1 MKQNKPI
8 FKKTL
13 AFKLID
19 LGHMLVDVTPNER
32 NPKYLIFY
40 FEEYCAQGAVSN
52 VIGALYPRA
61 KLGGNDYGS
70 QWTQYTR
77 ADWFSSIFNPDQ
89 CVFRIGRNGLCFEQ

>member
-19 LGHMLVDVTPNER
+19 LGYKLVDVTPNER

-40 FEEYCAQGAVSN
+40 FEETQEL
-52 VIGALYPRA
+52 IKDLE
-61 KLGGNDYGS
+61 KLS
-70 QWTQYTR
+70 K
-77 ADWFSSIFNPDQ
+77 
-89 CVFRIGRNGLCFEQ
+89 